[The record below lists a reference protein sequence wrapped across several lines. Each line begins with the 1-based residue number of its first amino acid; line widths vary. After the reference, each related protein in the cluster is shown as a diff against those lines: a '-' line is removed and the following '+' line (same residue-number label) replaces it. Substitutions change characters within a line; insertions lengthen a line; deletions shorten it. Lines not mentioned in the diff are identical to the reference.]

1 MCATYTSDFM
11 NSLVQPLHYLRV
23 SCPTCAIQNK
33 SGFTWVSGHDDAYK
47 IWEFQWSKHV
57 ENDDAPSDFGRPNFS
72 AHCKKAF
79 FFFFGALTC
88 FEPVL
93 ASFPR
98 DPQRISAFKQP
109 ATENLA
115 RCPSSRRCNLP
126 PPSTEHWITFHRQAG
141 VISPATS
148 GKIINV
154 HKLSGLWQ

>member
-1 MCATYTSDFM
+1 M

-79 FFFFGALTC
+79 FF
-88 FEPVL
+88 
-93 ASFPR
+93 
-98 DPQRISAFKQP
+98 
-109 ATENLA
+109 
-115 RCPSSRRCNLP
+115 SSER
-126 PPSTEHWITFHRQAG
+126 
-141 VISPATS
+141 
-148 GKIINV
+148 
-154 HKLSGLWQ
+154 